1 MHDMLVALITFFLLE
16 PLQQDIARSLADTRA
31 PQEVVASIVA
41 CATEHGPQIVNRA
54 LDDLWWAA
62 SSAFGV
68 WIGFADPATLL
79 AETAPEC
86 VTAIDAARPF
96 LEPQEGASG

>member
-1 MHDMLVALITFFLLE
+1 MHDMLVALITFFLVE
-16 PLQQDIARSLADTRA
+16 PLQHEIARSLADTRA

-68 WIGFADPATLL
+68 WIGFADPATLV
-79 AETAPEC
+79 AEAAPEC
-86 VTAIDAARPF
+86 VTAIDDARPL
-96 LEPQEGASG
+96 LESQQGSSR

>member
-1 MHDMLVALITFFLLE
+1 MHGMLVALITFLLVE
-16 PLQQDIARSLADTRA
+16 PMLQNITMSLADTRA
-31 PQEVVASIVA
+31 PREVVASIIA
-41 CATEHGPQIVNRA
+41 CAAEHGPQIVNRA

-68 WIGFADPATLL
+68 WIGFTDPATLL
-79 AETAPEC
+79 AEAAPEC

>member
-16 PLQQDIARSLADTRA
+16 PLQQEIGRSLADTRA

-41 CATEHGPQIVNRA
+41 CATEHGLQIVNRA

-68 WIGFADPATLL
+68 WIGLADPATLV
-79 AETAPEC
+79 AQAAPEC

>member
-1 MHDMLVALITFFLLE
+1 MHDMLVALITFFLVE
-16 PLQQDIARSLADTRA
+16 PLQQEIARSLADSSA
-31 PQEVVASIVA
+31 PQEAIASIIA

-54 LDDLWWAA
+54 LDDLWWAT
-62 SSAFGV
+62 SNAFGV

-79 AETAPEC
+79 AESAPEC
-86 VTAIDAARPF
+86 AAAIDAARPF